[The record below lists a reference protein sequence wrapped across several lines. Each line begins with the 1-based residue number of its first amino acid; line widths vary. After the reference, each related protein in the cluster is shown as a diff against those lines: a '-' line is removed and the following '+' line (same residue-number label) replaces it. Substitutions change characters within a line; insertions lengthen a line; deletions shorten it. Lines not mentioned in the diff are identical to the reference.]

1 MTTRFHL
8 PAGSDATVPPELRGL
23 ERDQVRLLVARPT
36 GVQHL
41 RFRDLPKQLNPG
53 DLVVVNTSATVAAAL
68 DGKRPDGSAV
78 VVHVAGPGPGSTWI
92 VEVRRVDGSGP
103 DDQAR
108 AGSRL
113 AIPDGRQLTLRE
125 PFPQPATDLSAMSR
139 LWRATV
145 TPKVALLPYLNSHGR
160 PIAYKY
166 QAAPRPL
173 QDYQTVYAHEPGS
186 AEMPSAGRPFTA
198 ALMLRLMTR
207 GVLVAPLV
215 LHAGLSSPELHEP
228 PTPERY
234 HVPDVTARLVT
245 STRAAGRR
253 VVAVGTT
260 VVRALETATGLDGV
274 TRAASGWTDLVL
286 SSERPARAVNGLVSG
301 LHAPEASH
309 LLLLDAVAGRELTDA
324 AYRAAVGE
332 HYLWHEFGDS
342 TLLLP

>member
-1 MTTRFHL
+1 MSTRFQL
-8 PAGSDATVPPELRGL
+8 PAGSDATAPPELRGL

-78 VVHVAGPGPGSTWI
+78 GVHVAGPGPGSTWI

-108 AGSRL
+108 AGLRL
-113 AIPDGRQLTLRE
+113 TLPDGVVLRLRE
-125 PFPQPATDLSAMSR
+125 PFPKPATDLSARSR

-145 TPKVALLPYLNSHGR
+145 TPKVALLSYLNSHGR
-160 PIAYKY
+160 PITYKY

-173 QDYQTVYAHEPGS
+173 QDYQTVYADQPGS

-245 STRAAGRR
+245 STRAGGRR

-260 VVRALETATGLDGV
+260 VVRALETATSPDGV
-274 TRAASGWTDLVL
+274 TRAARGWTDLVL